1 MSFELDDWLPA
12 PAIQVRH
19 GRHSGAP
26 PEALWEAAQ
35 RVRLGETGLLGRLI
49 RWRIPGTA
57 PEIGFGQLF
66 REPPF
71 TILEEREHAL
81 LSGVVGRIWTLRRDY
96 PHLGDP
102 EQFRGWSE
110 RGTARVLFANWA
122 ASSDANT
129 ASLHSE
135 VRVDV
140 FGAQGRLGL
149 AAVRPLISGFHH
161 LVGSE
166 GIAAAVRLAEK
177 ALERSGSGGNRSGSR
192 RLA

>member
-12 PAIQVRH
+12 PAIRVRH
-19 GRHSGAP
+19 ERRSSAAP
-26 PEALWEAAQ
+26 ERLWNAAQ
-35 RVRLGETGLLGRLI
+35 SVRIGDTALLGRLI
-49 RWRIPGTA
+49 RWRIPGTSA
-57 PEIGFGQLF
+57 DLAFGRLF

-71 TILEEREHAL
+71 MVLEEREDAL

-96 PHLGDP
+96 PQLHDP
-102 EQFRGWSE
+102 EQFREWSE
-110 RGTARVLFANWA
+110 RGTARVLFANWTA
-122 ASSDANT
+122 ADDTST

-140 FGAQGRLGL
+140 FGAQGTLGL
-149 AAVRPLISGFHH
+149 AAVRPLISGFQN

-166 GIAAAVRLAEK
+166 GITAAVRLAEEEP
-177 ALERSGSGGNRSGSR
+177 ERSGRQRSGSR